1 MADPKSLPVVW
12 TSFALENALRIKNYI
27 QVKFSM
33 NEVDAFIHLLTS
45 FEMAV
50 SVYPNLYPASIARK
64 DIRRA
69 VLNKNL
75 SVFYRVS
82 KERIE
87 VLFVQDNRCDLSDWL

>member
-1 MADPKSLPVVW
+1 MQS
-12 TSFALENALRIKNYI
+12 E
-27 QVKFSM
+27 FSKKQI
-33 NEVDAFIHLLTS
+33 DAFIQLLTS
-45 FEMAV
+45 FELAV
-50 SVYPNLYPASIARK
+50 SVSPNLYPASIARK

-82 KERIE
+82 KEKIE